1 MTEIHYLRNELMEL
15 QKELTKEILQ
25 KDKSIKECKLMMQK
39 MKDDFEFKKDEH
51 KKEIK
56 KRNR

>member
-1 MTEIHYLRNELMEL
+1 MTEIHFLRNEVMEL

-39 MKDDFEFKKDEH
+39 MKDDFEFRKDEH

-56 KRNR
+56 KCNR